1 MWDKFTFHNNISK
14 CPQGDN
20 SGCVALDFKNPYLDF
35 LILQVLR
42 EAKPS
47 WFACPLTPQSILED
61 LRHLPVNSI
70 DQSQIVVKD
79 LKHVVVGGSVPEL
92 EHKNKGTKSQE
103 TVLGTLHVDRT
114 KDWILKTSAHVDKL
128 LSATFPNLC
137 VHPAQKVRKALL
149 AAIEGLLSRCYYTL
163 KESRLVFLECLFVL
177 VCDDFEEVS
186 EAAQV
191 FLGDQFSSRGKHDIK
206 HDVAQIFSRLM
217 KKLPNVVLG
226 SEEALAISHAQK
238 LLALIYFSGPRLVKD
253 HLLQSP
259 VTAAQ
264 FLDSFALC
272 LGQNSAF
279 AGSLQNLM
287 LARPSS
293 TGYLHSIAEII
304 HPHSPGLY
312 ASHLLEVFSLFI
324 ARPNEEEVS
333 LYGSVK
339 ILDYRGWCTVFS
351 FSKNEPYFLSR
362 GCNLLPLQGPD
373 RALQPLMFFLME
385 IDLRDIDGSWAC

>member
-1 MWDKFTFHNNISK
+1 MIRDEVQLYIPHRNKYKQQICT
-14 CPQGDN
+14 
-20 SGCVALDFKNPYLDF
+20 Y
-35 LILQVLR
+35 
-42 EAKPS
+42 
-47 WFACPLTPQSILED
+47 TSILED

-92 EHKNKGTKSQE
+92 EHKNK
-103 TVLGTLHVDRT
+103 
-114 KDWILKTSAHVDKL
+114 AHVDKL

-293 TGYLHSIAEII
+293 TGYLHSIAEMK
-304 HPHSPGLY
+304 
-312 ASHLLEVFSLFI
+312 AV
-324 ARPNEEEVS
+324 N
-333 LYGSVK
+333 
-339 ILDYRGWCTVFS
+339 S
-351 FSKNEPYFLSR
+351 FSIDDKSIKQTFSSKEPKFLGAQNKKPVNTFENVHNEVPDQITNQIKLWVHPRIMKQISKCAKARLLSYQEDT
-362 GCNLLPLQGPD
+362 P
-373 RALQPLMFFLME
+373 
-385 IDLRDIDGSWAC
+385 